1 MQTKKEFVQE
11 AIYQSAMKEFLDK
24 GYEKASLRKIVKGAG
39 TTLGNFYNYYDNKEA
54 LYASIVE
61 DAYNGMLYLINNH
74 HEWERRDEL
83 WDLQDVE
90 IWRRELKALIQ
101 PLVPAI
107 TSPFVILMEGS
118 GGTKFAH
125 VKEDLI
131 QMLEMHFVEHMEK
144 FNPKYQQPKIAR
156 VMAEQLVFALVM
168 IVKKH
173 ENENERH
180 ELIVEEILFFAI
192 GVMGI
197 LKVF

>member
-24 GYEKASLRKIVKGAG
+24 GYEKASLRKIVKGGRDNIWATFTI
-39 TTLGNFYNYYDNKEA
+39 TTTIKRHYMPVLWKMR
-54 LYASIVE
+54 
-61 DAYNGMLYLINNH
+61 YNGMLYLINNH

-101 PLVPAI
+101 PLG
-107 TSPFVILMEGS
+107 TSHHKPICYFDGGERR
-118 GGTKFAH
+118 GTKFAH

-131 QMLEMHFVEHMEK
+131 QMLEMHFVEHKEK

-156 VMAEQLVFALVM
+156 VMAEQLGFRACYDCEKNM
-168 IVKKH
+168 KMKMSDT
-173 ENENERH
+173 N
-180 ELIVEEILFFAI
+180 
-192 GVMGI
+192 
-197 LKVF
+197 